1 MAEEYQSRNA
11 AGECFVHI
19 RKQYSISK
27 DLRALSGLTK
37 ANNFYK
43 VNMEGEE
50 AQSVLTNSARLAK
63 RIEASDCS
71 NREHVIREMGKDIKG
86 G

>member
-19 RKQYSISK
+19 RKQYSGNK

-37 ANNFYK
+37 GNKFYK
-43 VNMEGEE
+43 VNLAGEEGEIGFDE
-50 AQSVLTNSARLAK
+50 FRQAGK
-63 RIEASDCS
+63 K
-71 NREHVIREMGKDIKG
+71 NRSFELQQ
-86 G
+86 